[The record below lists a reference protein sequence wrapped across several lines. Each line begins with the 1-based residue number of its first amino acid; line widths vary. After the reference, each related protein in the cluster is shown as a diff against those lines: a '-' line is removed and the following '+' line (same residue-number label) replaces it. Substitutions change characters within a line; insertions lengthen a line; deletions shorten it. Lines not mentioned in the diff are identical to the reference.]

1 MVSLKE
7 RQQSVATTETSTAA
21 RSRLVGA
28 GAGWVLVALIEAVA
42 YTILSLA
49 IRDRGSVS
57 LVIAAATV
65 SLVVTVLVSRAGY
78 LGGAR
83 LAGDLYAS
91 LGQSLARAKLSWFTA
106 DHRALI
112 TAAAGRGI
120 PSLMGVPAHQLQTLI
135 LAPLLPAMIVAAVWV
150 VSGLR
155 EASILAALLIAALA
169 AQTFAQRRLARADSE
184 RHGIEHEVTAATVE
198 LVEHLDLL
206 RTVAGPNKALL
217 RVEQVWNRQEQ
228 AMARTNRAAA
238 PATFISAL
246 ASITPLAGIVIYLI
260 CTGGFAEPAG
270 ALALLILA
278 GRAGAPLDDLALLG
292 ITVNELRAHS
302 SAYRAVIAAQT
313 LPVHPG
319 RNSRDPNGHGIEVG
333 SITQPPALDG
343 VTVSIP
349 EGTRLHLAG
358 PSGSGKS
365 TLLGLLMRFDD
376 PARGTITLGG
386 VPLKELSEHQIT
398 AHVAYVPQDPIVFTG
413 TLAENVSLGRPGA
426 QDDDIIDA
434 VRSASLGE
442 VVTRDPLGIHQ
453 LVGVHGQSLSQG
465 ERQRVAIARAL
476 VKNAPILI
484 LDEATSALDE
494 ATEQQV
500 VNALTK
506 VSSTLIFVTHRD
518 ARIWQPDHT
527 IILKGHDLT

>member
-1 MVSLKE
+1 M
-7 RQQSVATTETSTAA
+7 ATTQIAHAA
-21 RSRLVGA
+21 RSRLVRA
-28 GAGWVLVALIEAVA
+28 GAGWALVALIEAVA
-42 YTILSLA
+42 YTVLA
-49 IRDRGSVS
+49 LAVRDKGSAL

-65 SLVVTVLVSRAGY
+65 SVVVTVLVSRAGY

-91 LGQSLARAKLSWFTA
+91 LGHSLARAKLAWFTA

-112 TAAAGRGI
+112 TSVAGRSI

-135 LAPLLPAMIVAAVWV
+135 VTPLLPTLLVVAVWV

-155 EASILAALLIAALA
+155 ESAILATLLIAALA
-169 AQTFAQRRLARADSE
+169 TQTFAQRRLARADSE
-184 RHGIEHEVTAATVE
+184 RHAIEHEATAATIE

-206 RTVAGPNKALL
+206 RTAAGPNKALL

-238 PATFISAL
+238 PATFISAI
-246 ASITPLAGIVIYLI
+246 ASFTPLAGIVIYLI
-260 CTGGFAEPAG
+260 CTGGFSEPTG

-292 ITVNELRAHS
+292 ITANELRAHS
-302 SAYRAVIAAQT
+302 SAYRAVVTAQT
-313 LPVHPG
+313 LPVHPSKT
-319 RNSRDPNGHGIEVG
+319 SRVPDGHDIEVV
-333 SITQPPALDG
+333 SVTQPPVLDS

-349 EGTRLHLAG
+349 EGLRLHLAG

-376 PARGTITLGG
+376 PVRGTITLGG
-386 VPLKELSEHQIT
+386 VTLKELTEQQIT
-398 AHVAYVPQDPIVFTG
+398 SHVAYVPQDPIVFTG
-413 TLAENVSLGRPGA
+413 TLAENVSLGNPGA
-426 QDDDIIDA
+426 REDDIIDA
-434 VRSASLGE
+434 LNRAGLGE
-442 VVTRDPLGIHQ
+442 VVTRDPLGVHQ
-453 LVGVHGQSLSQG
+453 LVGVHGQLLSHG

-506 VSSTLIFVTHRD
+506 LTSTLIFVSHRD
-518 ARIWQPDHT
+518 ARIWQPEHT
-527 IILKGHDLT
+527 VILKGHDLT